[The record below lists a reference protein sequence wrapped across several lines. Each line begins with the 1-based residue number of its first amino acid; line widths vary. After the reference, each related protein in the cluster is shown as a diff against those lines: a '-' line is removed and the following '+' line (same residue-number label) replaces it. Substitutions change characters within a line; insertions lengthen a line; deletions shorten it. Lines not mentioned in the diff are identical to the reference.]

1 MTTEQGAQTARSD
14 EVEAKLKR
22 LQQMLA
28 VDPRNQSLRQHLFDT
43 ALAAKRFDFV
53 KSEAELILASDP
65 NDALARFNL
74 ANAFI
79 GSQRYEQALESL
91 RVLQQAAPDEVGIRL
106 NIALCHYCLRDY
118 DRARPLL
125 ESCYGAGVRTADAL
139 RLLIS
144 SYHHLGLVDEAVAI
158 ANDNAEAATSNPA
171 LAGIYALLYIDAD
184 DIVRAAR
191 WTKTALELNP
201 DSIEGRLAQSTLL
214 TARMETEKA
223 RAVLESLVREAP
235 QLGRAWIGLGTL
247 DLLAQDLP
255 TAKQRLARGLELMPT
270 HVGSWHVLAWAQL
283 LSGELDAA
291 EENFNRA
298 LDLDRN
304 FAETHGGLAS
314 VAAIRGEKIKAEHLI
329 DVALRL
335 DQDCLSAKFAQ
346 SVLVGNAGDS
356 AKARQNILDTAA
368 TLSAKDG
375 SALSR
380 LLSRAAKGKPL
391 S

>member
-1 MTTEQGAQTARSD
+1 
-14 EVEAKLKR
+14 
-22 LQQMLA
+22 
-28 VDPRNQSLRQHLFDT
+28 
-43 ALAAKRFDFV
+43 
-53 KSEAELILASDP
+53 
-65 NDALARFNL
+65 
-74 ANAFI
+74 
-79 GSQRYEQALESL
+79 
-91 RVLQQAAPDEVGIRL
+91 
-106 NIALCHYCLRDY
+106 
-118 DRARPLL
+118 
-125 ESCYGAGVRTADAL
+125 
-139 RLLIS
+139 
-144 SYHHLGLVDEAVAI
+144 
-158 ANDNAEAATSNPA
+158 
-171 LAGIYALLYIDAD
+171 
-184 DIVRAAR
+184 
-191 WTKTALELNP
+191 
-201 DSIEGRLAQSTLL
+201 
-214 TARMETEKA
+214 
-223 RAVLESLVREAP
+223 
-235 QLGRAWIGLGTL
+235 
-247 DLLAQDLP
+247 
-255 TAKQRLARGLELMPT
+255 MPT

-314 VAAIRGEKIKAEHLI
+314 VAAIRGEKTKAEHLI